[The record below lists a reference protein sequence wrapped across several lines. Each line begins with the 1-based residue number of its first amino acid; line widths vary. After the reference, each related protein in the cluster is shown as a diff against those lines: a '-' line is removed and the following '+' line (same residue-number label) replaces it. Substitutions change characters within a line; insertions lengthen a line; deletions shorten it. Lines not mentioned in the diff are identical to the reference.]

1 MHIVGLLLAAIGG
14 LAFWYYRYK
23 QSQEMIEDAVDMVGR
38 AKGAYKR
45 KKFRNKAEASV
56 LASLDDPV
64 QAVTVLLVGL
74 AEAATPMTS
83 ETEAGIKSL
92 LEETTGTDEPDEHI
106 AFAKW
111 ACREVP
117 DLNQVIRRLAP
128 LWNRMLDEHEKH
140 EIVDMAQQVIDLSG
154 SAAPVQKDAVFRLR
168 RELNLPQPDGS
179 Y

>member
-14 LAFWYYRYK
+14 LAYWYFRYH
-23 QSQEMIEDAVDMVGR
+23 QSREMIDDAVDMVGR

-74 AEAATPMTS
+74 AEAVTPMTN
-83 ETEAGIKSL
+83 ETEAGIKFL
-92 LEETTGTDEPDEHI
+92 LEKTTGTDNTDEHL

-117 DLNQVIRRLAP
+117 DLHQVIRRLAP
-128 LWNRMLDEHEKH
+128 LWNKMLDEHEKL
-140 EIVDMAQQVIDLSG
+140 EIVEMANQVIDLSG
-154 SAAPVQKDAVFRLR
+154 SPAPVQREAVFRLR